1 MDAIQQEIH
10 VAFRYPVHFTTGVFD
25 GSNRLLRNL
34 VARSD
39 DGQPARMVAVV
50 DRGVDR
56 AHPDLVE
63 SIGRYCLAHQDAI
76 ALAGPV
82 LVVPGGEQVK
92 TEPGHTERVL
102 DAINRAGLC
111 RHSYLVAVG
120 GGAVLDVAGFAA
132 ATAHRGVRLIRVP
145 TTVLAQ
151 DDSAVGVKNGVNA
164 YGKKNYL
171 GTFAPPFAVINDF
184 GFLSTLSDRDWRGG
198 ISEAVKAAL
207 IRDSRFFDFLEAHAA
222 ALVARDASAMEQV
235 IRRSAALHLQHI
247 ATGGDPFEL
256 GSSRPLD
263 FGHWAAHKLEQV
275 TGHRMRH
282 GEAVGIGIAIDSTYS
297 YLLGVL
303 PQSQWRRIIDLILA
317 LGLSV
322 YAPPLSDDLDS
333 PDQPGCV
340 LRGLA
345 EFQEHLGGRLTIML
359 LEDIG
364 RPFDAH
370 EIRTDLMVRSIEI
383 LKALDAGRSDGPA
396 QRASSTADFLQES

>member
-10 VAFRYPVHFTTGVFD
+10 VAFRYLVHFTTGVFD

-39 DGQPARMVAVV
+39 DGHPARMVAVV

-82 LVVPGGEQVK
+82 LVIPGGEQVK

-102 DAINRAGLC
+102 ETINRAGLC

-207 IRDSRFFDFLEAHAA
+207 IRDSRFFDFLEQHAA

-235 IRRSAALHLQHI
+235 IRRSAALHLRHI

-275 TGHRMRH
+275 TSHRMRH

-297 YLLGVL
+297 YLLGFL
-303 PQSQWRRIIDLILA
+303 PEPQWRRIIDLILA

-322 YAPPLSDDLDS
+322 YAPPLSDDLDT
-333 PDQPGCV
+333 PDEPGCV

-345 EFQEHLGGRLTIML
+345 DFQEHLGGRLTIVL

-364 RPFDAH
+364 RPFEAH

-383 LKALDAGRSDGPA
+383 LKAIDAGRSDGSA
-396 QRASSTADFLQES
+396 QRAS

>member
-10 VAFRYPVHFTTGVFD
+10 VAFRYLVHFTTGVFD
-25 GSNRLLRNL
+25 RSNPLLRTV
-34 VARSD
+34 VAPSD
-39 DGQPARMVAVV
+39 VGQPARIVAVV
-50 DRGVDR
+50 DRGVER
-56 AHPDLVE
+56 AHPGLVDA
-63 SIGRYCLAHQDAI
+63 IGRYCVAHQDAI
-76 ALAGPV
+76 ALAEPV
-82 LVVPGGEQVK
+82 LVIPGGEGVK
-92 TEPGHTERVL
+92 TEAGHVERVL
-102 DAINRAGLC
+102 ETINRAGLC

-184 GFLSTLSDRDWRGG
+184 GFLSTLCDRDWRGG

-207 IRDSRFFDFLEAHAA
+207 IRDSRFFEYLEQHAA
-222 ALVARDASAMEQV
+222 ALVGRDASAMEQV
-235 IRRSAALHLQHI
+235 IRRSAALHLRHI
-247 ATGGDPFEL
+247 AAGGDPFEL

-263 FGHWAAHKLEQV
+263 FGHWVAHKLEQV

-282 GEAVGIGIAIDSTYS
+282 GEAVAIGIAVDSTYS
-297 YLLGVL
+297 YLSGSL
-303 PQSQWRRIIDLILA
+303 PEPQWRRIIDLILA

-322 YAPPLSDDLDS
+322 YAPPLSDDLDR
-333 PDQPGCV
+333 PDVPGCV

-345 EFQEHLGGRLTIML
+345 DFQEHLGGRLTVVL

-364 RPFDAH
+364 RSVDAH
-370 EIRTDLMVRSIEI
+370 TIRTDLMVRSIEI
-383 LKALDAGRSDGPA
+383 LKAIGGQSAGAARWV
-396 QRASSTADFLQES
+396 SSTNTILQDS

>member
-317 LGLSV
+317 LGLAV

-383 LKALDAGRSDGPA
+383 LKAIDAGRSGGPA

>member
-82 LVVPGGEQVK
+82 LVIPGGEQVK

-102 DAINRAGLC
+102 ETINRAGLC

-164 YGKKNYL
+164 YGKKNL

-184 GFLSTLSDRDWRGG
+184 GFLSTLSTAIG
-198 ISEAVKAAL
+198 AAGF
-207 IRDSRFFDFLEAHAA
+207 RKR
-222 ALVARDASAMEQV
+222 
-235 IRRSAALHLQHI
+235 
-247 ATGGDPFEL
+247 
-256 GSSRPLD
+256 
-263 FGHWAAHKLEQV
+263 
-275 TGHRMRH
+275 
-282 GEAVGIGIAIDSTYS
+282 
-297 YLLGVL
+297 
-303 PQSQWRRIIDLILA
+303 
-317 LGLSV
+317 
-322 YAPPLSDDLDS
+322 
-333 PDQPGCV
+333 
-340 LRGLA
+340 
-345 EFQEHLGGRLTIML
+345 
-359 LEDIG
+359 
-364 RPFDAH
+364 
-370 EIRTDLMVRSIEI
+370 
-383 LKALDAGRSDGPA
+383 
-396 QRASSTADFLQES
+396 

>member
-10 VAFRYPVHFTTGVFD
+10 VAFRYAVHFTTGVFD
-25 GSNRLLRNL
+25 GSNRLLRSL

-39 DGQPARMVAVV
+39 DGRPARMVAVV

-82 LVVPGGEQVK
+82 MVIPGGEQVK
-92 TEPGHTERVL
+92 TEPGHTERIL
-102 DAINRAGLC
+102 ETINRAGLC

-207 IRDSRFFDFLEAHAA
+207 IRDSRFFDFLEQHAA

-235 IRRSAALHLQHI
+235 IRRSAALHLRHI

-263 FGHWAAHKLEQV
+263 FGHWAAHKLEQM
-275 TGHRMRH
+275 TSHRMRH

-303 PQSQWRRIIDLILA
+303 PEPQWRRIIDLILA

-322 YAPPLSDDLDS
+322 YAPPLSDELDT
-333 PDQPGCV
+333 PDEPGCV

-345 EFQEHLGGRLTIML
+345 DFQEHLGGRLTIML

-370 EIRTDLMVRSIEI
+370 EIRTELMVRSIEI
-383 LKALDAGRSDGPA
+383 LKAIDAGRSDGSA
-396 QRASSTADFLQES
+396 RMASSTGNLLQES